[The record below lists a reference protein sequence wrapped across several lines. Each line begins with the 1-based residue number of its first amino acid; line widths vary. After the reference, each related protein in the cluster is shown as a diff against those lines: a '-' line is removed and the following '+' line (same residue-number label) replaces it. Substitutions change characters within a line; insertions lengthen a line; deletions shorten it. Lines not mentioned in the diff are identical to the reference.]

1 MKKYVLLL
9 LAAVV
14 LMSAGKQDGAITKE
28 NGFTIV
34 NTTTIAKDV
43 EGYNGPVP
51 LKIYIKKNKI
61 EKIEVLKNQETPK
74 YFVPMKKELLPK
86 FEGLKVNKVATTQID
101 AVTGAITGTPTKP
114 GRYTATI
121 TVTSGVN
128 GKKKVETAVDFD
140 IDNYT
145 DDLIPVADSYGDY

>member
-1 MKKYVLLL
+1 MKKYVVLL
-9 LAAVV
+9 LAAVA

-28 NGFTIV
+28 DGATVV

-74 YFVPMKKELLPK
+74 YF
-86 FEGLKVNKVATTQID
+86 LKVKKHLLDKWNGVKVKDAKKMKVD
-101 AVTGAITGTPTKP
+101 AVTGATYSSK
-114 GRYTATI
+114 
-121 TVTSGVN
+121 
-128 GKKKVETAVDFD
+128 AV
-140 IDNYT
+140 IENVQ
-145 DDLIPVADSYGDY
+145 LGLDYYSKH